1 VNYRGGVGIIAA
13 GNLVIDGRM
22 ADRTGKVGAFDG
34 HMDVKLFIRAEKRR
48 IEIAMLH
55 TVGAAT
61 VKVAGSAIFTTGQT
75 HILGHFSQIDRFKNL
90 FTELFFLIGRMAAA
104 GGKFL
109 IGSGGIVTNQAVNV
123 DFGSKIEI
131 FILPTIPGMAAGA
144 PAPV

>member
-1 VNYRGGVGIIAA
+1 
-13 GNLVIDGRM
+13 
-22 ADRTGKVGAFDG
+22 
-34 HMDVKLFIRAEKRR
+34 
-48 IEIAMLH
+48 
-55 TVGAAT
+55 
-61 VKVAGSAIFTTGQT
+61 
-75 HILGHFSQIDRFKNL
+75 
-90 FTELFFLIGRMAAA
+90 MAAA

>member
-1 VNYRGGVGIIAA
+1 
-13 GNLVIDGRM
+13 
-22 ADRTGKVGAFDG
+22 
-34 HMDVKLFIRAEKRR
+34 MDVKLFIRAEKRR